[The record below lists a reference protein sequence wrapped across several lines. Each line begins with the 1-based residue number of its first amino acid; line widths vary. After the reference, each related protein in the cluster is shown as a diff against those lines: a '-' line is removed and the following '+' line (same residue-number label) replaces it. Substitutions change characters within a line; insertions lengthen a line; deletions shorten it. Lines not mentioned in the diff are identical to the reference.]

1 MIDSV
6 QIHRPAPASD
16 GLSLKVESLKKSFG
30 GLHVFNDISFVLAR
44 DSVMGV
50 IGPNGAGKTTLIN
63 VICGMLP
70 LSSGRVMLGGQDISS
85 KPFHVV
91 SGLGVLRSFQQTN
104 TFRKA
109 TVEENLHRARHFS
122 KGREGPEV
130 DITPLIREFDLERHL
145 YEQSDSM
152 AYGKQKMLGL
162 LMALAP
168 KPKFLLLDEPAAGLE
183 RKERTQ
189 IDRFITYARE
199 SLGCGIMIVEHDM
212 ELVRRLCPHIL
223 VLEAG
228 RLLAQGAPNDVLSRQ
243 DVIDAYMGS
252 DEE

>member
-1 MIDSV
+1 MNDIVS
-6 QIHRPAPASD
+6 SD
-16 GLSLKVESLKKSFG
+16 RLSLKVENLKKNFG
-30 GLHVFNDISFVLAR
+30 GLHVFNDINFELVR

-63 VICGMLP
+63 VICGMIT
-70 LSSGRVMLGGQDISS
+70 LSSGRVSLGDQDISA
-85 KPFHVV
+85 KPFHIV
-91 SGLGVLRSFQQTN
+91 SRLGVLRSFQQTN

-122 KGREGPEV
+122 KDREGPEV

-145 YEQSDSM
+145 FEQSDSM

-168 KPKFLLLDEPAAGLE
+168 KPRFLLLDEPAAGLE
-183 RKERTQ
+183 RKERSQ
-189 IDRFITYARE
+189 IDRFITYARA
-199 SLGCGIMIVEHDM
+199 SLGCGILIVEHDM
-212 ELVRRLCPHIL
+212 DLVRRLCPHIL

-228 RLLAQGAPNDVLSRQ
+228 RLLAQGPPSEVLSRR

-252 DEE
+252 DED